1 MTMTPKKLFRHLHLW
16 LSVPFGLVVTVVCLT
31 GAMLVFED
39 EVTRAVHPGLYYV
52 EPGGEPLD
60 AGTLVAAVT
69 ASLPEGAEVK
79 SITTYAD
86 PSRAWR
92 VALTQPRRAAV
103 MVNQYTGE
111 VLGRTERL
119 PVFTVAF
126 RLHRWL
132 MDSPAG
138 HGSMSVGKLVVG
150 ISTLAFILALVTG
163 VVVWWPRSRRAL
175 KAGLKIPLRRG
186 AFALWR
192 GTHVAGG
199 MYALILLL
207 LMAVTG
213 LTWSFGWWR
222 TAVYAVAGV
231 GTSPSGGHTQPSV
244 QSGGNAG
251 RERDGGRADATAGH
265 DVWQRALDE
274 VASRVPSASSMTV
287 SDGEVRVPCGTMG
300 NVRAGD
306 TYHFDKMTGAL
317 TGVELYDG
325 QPAQSRARGWLYS
338 LHTGAWGGMAG
349 RILSFAAAL
358 VGASL
363 PLTGYW
369 IWLRRISRKKKNGV

>member
-39 EVTRAVHPGLYYV
+39 EVTRAVRPALYCV
-52 EPGGEPLD
+52 EPEGKPLD
-60 AGTLVAAVT
+60 VGVLAAAVT

-138 HGSMSVGKLVVG
+138 HGSMSAGKLVVG
-150 ISTLAFILALVTG
+150 ISTLAFILVLVTG

-192 GTHVAGG
+192 GTHVVGG

-231 GTSPSGGHTQPSV
+231 GTSPSGGQKQPSV

-251 RERDGGRADATAGH
+251 RERDGGGSGATAGYA
-265 DVWQRALDE
+265 VWQRALDAV
-274 VASRVPSASSMTV
+274 VAAVPGAQSATV
-287 SDGEVRVPCGTMG
+287 GDGTVRVPCGTAG
-300 NVRAGD
+300 NVRAAD
-306 TYHFDKMTGAL
+306 TFAFDRVTGML
-317 TGVELYDG
+317 TSTELYAG